1 MRADQKTVDFYQMVF
16 LEAEERGSLYSG
28 NRTDMEK
35 LARFMDMNDWF
46 GMRGKIQERSRATS
60 AGRDPLM
67 IEDRIAGLLVSR
79 LKLWLDAYGRS
90 NCEKLELLARHGSKI
105 FPETASGYAS
115 YIREAGMENEIS
127 AWQLLDY
134 LLAELPKELADMSQE
149 ETERL
154 LDGMDKELPL
164 VTVKL
169 FARFYEDMQARSG
182 RNGWVYRFHSRNGKM
197 ETGAYSL
204 RDFSRM
210 AYCVF
215 NEECWRK
222 NFMVEKACSS
232 GHDANL
238 WIFIAMHFVCGM
250 RGTDIV
256 RIPKPELPCCGEEFR
271 KLALEDGIDDPG
283 LFSRDIQLRMRYKTY
298 HPHKTAAHPGVPEIK
313 LFIPASL
320 EKPLGMILAVAASHC
335 DGVEAGGPFIRA
347 DRSIVSIRKFFG
359 EAFADALHGKN
370 FASRKANKSYLQGIE
385 LVGGLDDADAPKGY
399 MVAALARSHK
409 GGIGTLPDITEIYLK
424 DAAFSGY
431 TPEFIAREMFERG
444 VFGFIPHI
452 LLEAYAG
459 EGYRKLNVGSQ
470 TELIRQI
477 GISPSGIEKL
487 AGLADRSFML
497 AKESVAALVDGR
509 EKLFSVLQ
517 RIAAGAAA
525 GKDKGSLCLMTA
537 CGYSCQRPESAA
549 CIGCRY
555 EIFTK
560 AVMHHLVKEY
570 IRMRGKFADADGWR
584 YKEIIKSA
592 VLPMAGELLKTVR
605 EMYPD
610 ADMELM
616 TEIMEGG
623 MNGYD
628 GCGQSGRRDRLQQVS
643 CGQQDR

>member
-1 MRADQKTVDFYQMVF
+1 MRVNQKTVDFYKMVL
-16 LEAEERGSLYSG
+16 LEAEKRGSLYSG
-28 NRTDMEK
+28 NSTDMGR
-35 LARFMDMNDWF
+35 LAEFMDMNDWF
-46 GMRGKIQERSRATS
+46 GMRGKIREISRPDS
-60 AGRDPLM
+60 ACGGPLM
-67 IEDRIAGLLVSR
+67 IEGRTAGR
-79 LKLWLDAYGRS
+79 LIGRLQLWLDAYRRN
-90 NCEKLELLARHGSKI
+90 NCEKLELLVRHGLKT
-105 FPETASGYAS
+105 FPETASSYAS
-115 YIREAGMENEIS
+115 YIREAGMENEIN

-134 LLAELPKELADMSQE
+134 LLAELSKELADMDQE

-154 LDGMDKELPL
+154 VNGMDRELPL

-182 RNGWVYRFHSRNGKM
+182 RNGWVYRFHSRNGKI
-197 ETGAYSL
+197 ETGAYPL

-222 NFMVEKACSS
+222 NFMVEKACGSR
-232 GHDANL
+232 HDANL
-238 WIFIAMHFVCGM
+238 WIFIAMHFICGM

-271 KLALEDGIDDPG
+271 KLVLEGGIDDPG
-283 LFSRDIQLRMRYKTY
+283 VFSRDIQLRMRYKTY
-298 HPHKTAAHPGVPEIK
+298 HPHKTVAHPGVPEIK

-320 EKPLGMILAVAASHC
+320 ENPAGLILAVAASHC

-347 DRSIVSIRKFFG
+347 DRSIASIRKFFG
-359 EAFADALHGKN
+359 EAFADALHGRN

-385 LVGGLDDADAPKGY
+385 LMTGLDEADAPKGY

-459 EGYRKLNVGSQ
+459 EGYRKLDVESQ

-497 AKESVAALVDGR
+497 AKESVAALVEGR

-517 RIAAGAAA
+517 RIASGTAV

-570 IRMRGKFADADGWR
+570 VRMRGMLTDTGGWR

-592 VLPMAGELLKTVR
+592 VLPMAGELLKTVG

-628 GCGQSGRRDRLQQVS
+628 GCSQSGRRNGLQQVS